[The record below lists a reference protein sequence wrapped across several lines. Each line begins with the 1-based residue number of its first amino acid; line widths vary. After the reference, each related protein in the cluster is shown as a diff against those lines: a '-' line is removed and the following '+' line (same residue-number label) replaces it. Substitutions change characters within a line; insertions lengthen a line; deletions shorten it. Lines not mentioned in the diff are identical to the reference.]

1 MKAYHLRSHPDIAKM
16 LCNYFDLKAKEKQY
30 LSDISAMENALT
42 TGRQI
47 ESTESLI
54 RSIVFARHE
63 HIGGA
68 SNRTSDPT
76 HNAANQLIHE
86 IQAQDKA
93 TEDIQRVLA
102 RRKNQLEGI
111 QREIAQVDTYMQ
123 TLTSTEQ
130 QLICL
135 YYDKQYSLPR
145 IAETLLIN
153 QRHYSIKTIKRAKQE
168 ALRKLAM
175 VIVPDDISTPLKP
188 P

>member
-63 HIGGA
+63 HIGGT
-68 SNRTSDPT
+68 SNRTSDST
-76 HNAANQLIHE
+76 YNAVNQLSHE

-93 TEDIQRVLA
+93 TEDIQRSLA
-102 RRKNQLEGI
+102 LRKNQLEGI
-111 QREIAQVDTYMQ
+111 QREIAQVDTHMQ

-135 YYDKQYSLPR
+135 YYGKQYSLSR
-145 IAETLLIN
+145 IAEILLIN
-153 QRHYSIKTIKRAKQE
+153 QRHYSVKTIKRAKQE

-175 VIVPDDISTPLKP
+175 VIVPDDISTPLKLP
-188 P
+188 

>member
-76 HNAANQLIHE
+76 YNAVNQLSHE

-93 TEDIQRVLA
+93 TEDIQRALA
-102 RRKNQLEGI
+102 LRKKQLEDI
-111 QREIAQVDTYMQ
+111 QREVAAVEAALR
-123 TLTSTEQ
+123 TLTPAEC
-130 QLICL
+130 QLIHM
-135 YYDKQYSLPR
+135 YYGKQYTLQQV
-145 IAETLLIN
+145 ADCLLIN
-153 QRHYSIKTIKRAKQE
+153 YRHYGLKTIKRAKKV
-168 ALRKLAM
+168 ALKHLAIGLM
-175 VIVPDDISTPLKP
+175 LDDISTPLKLP
-188 P
+188 

>member
-68 SNRTSDPT
+68 SNRTSDST
-76 HNAANQLIHE
+76 YNAVNQLSHE

-93 TEDIQRVLA
+93 TDAAGPSAYRCGRRNSRSADRRRRRRATRTSA
-102 RRKNQLEGI
+102 R
-111 QREIAQVDTYMQ
+111 AT
-123 TLTSTEQ
+123 
-130 QLICL
+130 
-135 YYDKQYSLPR
+135 P
-145 IAETLLIN
+145 
-153 QRHYSIKTIKRAKQE
+153 
-168 ALRKLAM
+168 ALRRARQPGCRRSAERSKSRC
-175 VIVPDDISTPLKP
+175 P
-188 P
+188 

>member
-1 MKAYHLRSHPDIAKM
+1 MNKYWMRSYPEISQRLLD
-16 LCNYFDLKAKEKQY
+16 YYQWKAKEQRY
-30 LSDISAMENALT
+30 LSDISAMENCLA

-68 SNRTSDPT
+68 SNRTSDST
-76 HNAANQLIHE
+76 YNAVNQLSHE

-102 RRKNQLEGI
+102 RRKIQLEGI

-153 QRHYSIKTIKRAKQE
+153 QRHYSVKTIKRAKQE
-168 ALRKLAM
+168 ALRKLTM
-175 VIVPDDISTPLKP
+175 VIVPDDISTPLKLP
-188 P
+188 

>member
-68 SNRTSDPT
+68 SNRTSDST
-76 HNAANQLIHE
+76 YNAVNQLSHE

-93 TEDIQRVLA
+93 TEDIQRAL
-102 RRKNQLEGI
+102 
-111 QREIAQVDTYMQ
+111 
-123 TLTSTEQ
+123 
-130 QLICL
+130 
-135 YYDKQYSLPR
+135 
-145 IAETLLIN
+145 
-153 QRHYSIKTIKRAKQE
+153 
-168 ALRKLAM
+168 ALRKKTAGGHPKGGGRCGSGPPDAHSGRMSADPHVLWQAVHLAAG
-175 VIVPDDISTPLKP
+175 V
-188 P
+188 